1 MGSRGWGGQTNPNPE
16 RDGPVSGLAWHP
28 RLPIL
33 ATASGTSVRLWSTE
47 NWKMLEEIR
56 LKSAHEAPLLDIP
69 GEEGRRLFVWIGGNI
84 SIFEPKC
91 FQKTP

>member
-1 MGSRGWGGQTNPNPE
+1 
-16 RDGPVSGLAWHP
+16 
-28 RLPIL
+28 
-33 ATASGTSVRLWSTE
+33 
-47 NWKMLEEIR
+47 MLEEIR

-69 GEEGRRLFVWIGGNI
+69 GEEGRRLFVWVAGNI